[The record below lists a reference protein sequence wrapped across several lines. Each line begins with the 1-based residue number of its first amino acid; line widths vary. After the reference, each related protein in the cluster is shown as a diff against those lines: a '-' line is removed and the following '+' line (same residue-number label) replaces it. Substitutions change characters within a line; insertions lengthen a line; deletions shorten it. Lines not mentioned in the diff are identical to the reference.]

1 MAVKKVAWTE
11 LTFQEEKSPNII
23 IVKIFYTP
31 VRRIK
36 TQPAWQALGSSGQKR
51 ERAGEKETLVSP
63 SLAPVLSFAHYFQ
76 APAMQAKF

>member
-23 IVKIFYTP
+23 IVKIFYTS

-36 TQPAWQALGSSGQKR
+36 TEIK
-51 ERAGEKETLVSP
+51 
-63 SLAPVLSFAHYFQ
+63 
-76 APAMQAKF
+76 

>member
-1 MAVKKVAWTE
+1 MAVKIVAGSTE

-36 TQPAWQALGSSGQKR
+36 T
-51 ERAGEKETLVSP
+51 
-63 SLAPVLSFAHYFQ
+63 
-76 APAMQAKF
+76 

>member
-1 MAVKKVAWTE
+1 MAVKIVAGTE

-36 TQPAWQALGSSGQKR
+36 TKPAWQALGSSGQKR
-51 ERAGEKETLVSP
+51 ERARERETQVSP
-63 SLAPVLSFAHYFQ
+63 SRAHVFSCAHYYQVPATQ
-76 APAMQAKF
+76 AS

>member
-11 LTFQEEKSPNII
+11 LTFQEEKSANVI

-36 TQPAWQALGSSGQKR
+36 T
-51 ERAGEKETLVSP
+51 
-63 SLAPVLSFAHYFQ
+63 
-76 APAMQAKF
+76 